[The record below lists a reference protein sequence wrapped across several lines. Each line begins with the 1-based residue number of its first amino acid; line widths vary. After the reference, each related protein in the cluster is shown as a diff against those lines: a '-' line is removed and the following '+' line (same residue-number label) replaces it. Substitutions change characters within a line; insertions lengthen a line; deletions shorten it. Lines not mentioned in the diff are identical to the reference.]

1 MHMITLDKVLF
12 LNDYLDSFP
21 IELCCDEVTR
31 RGLNYVSCANT
42 YLVKKTLFLGV
53 ILNETHIVHNTVRC
67 HVREKKT

>member
-31 RGLNYVSCANT
+31 RGFNYVSCANT
-42 YLVKKTLFLGV
+42 YLVKKKLYF
-53 ILNETHIVHNTVRC
+53 
-67 HVREKKT
+67 

>member
-31 RGLNYVSCANT
+31 RGFNYVSCANT
-42 YLVKKTLFLGV
+42 YLVKKNF
-53 ILNETHIVHNTVRC
+53 ISRSNTERD
-67 HVREKKT
+67 TYSSQYG